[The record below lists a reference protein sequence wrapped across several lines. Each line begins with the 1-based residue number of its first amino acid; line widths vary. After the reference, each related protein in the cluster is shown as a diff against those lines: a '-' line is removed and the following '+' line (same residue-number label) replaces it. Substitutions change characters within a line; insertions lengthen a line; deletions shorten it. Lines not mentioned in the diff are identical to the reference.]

1 MEGGVVM
8 TESKGPFLLSFRYLV
23 WYSIKHGI
31 ILFVVSEFFKLFWA
45 LLAHQGFISYYFIL
59 RVFAMFL
66 CVMLLYLRADHFPK
80 ECTSNFQMW
89 VIEKLGILLT
99 KAVQIFHFSL
109 IPLEDSIKLSEVY
122 TPYGDPWKSH
132 TRNSF
137 LVSAGRTVDSLQS
150 IECDKGA
157 GVSSFW
163 WGCQQTGEPD
173 SLLTE
178 KQLVMLWATPASCQP
193 SFHNTGESVLLAT
206 WKRLGANSFPDET
219 PGAHV
224 AMGVLP
230 VSLSDLEQ
238 RTQSSLGPAPD
249 PCKLWG
255 DKCVLFLAIKVRNT
269 SFL

>member
-1 MEGGVVM
+1 
-8 TESKGPFLLSFRYLV
+8 
-23 WYSIKHGI
+23 
-31 ILFVVSEFFKLFWA
+31 
-45 LLAHQGFISYYFIL
+45 
-59 RVFAMFL
+59 MFL

-89 VIEKLGILLT
+89 VIEKLGTLIT
-99 KAVQIFHFSL
+99 KAVHIFHFSL
-109 IPLEDSIKLSEVY
+109 IPLEDSIKPSEVY
-122 TPYGDPWKSH
+122 TPYRDPERATH
-132 TRNSF
+132 IIPSF
-137 LVSAGRTVDSLQS
+137 WVQEGQVDSLQS

-157 GVSSFW
+157 GVSSLW

-178 KQLVMLWATPASCQP
+178 KQLVMLWAMPASCQP
-193 SFHNTGESVLLAT
+193 SLHNTGESVLPVT
-206 WKRLGANSFPDET
+206 WMRLGANSFPDET

-230 VSLSDLEQ
+230 VSLSDLQQ

-249 PCKLWG
+249 PGKLWG
-255 DKCVLFLAIKVRNT
+255 DKCVLFLAIKVHNT